1 MSNVSFKKFVSFVNL
16 EGDVSDEQI
25 NEIFGLFKNNDK
37 VEKLK
42 KERERLKGMSDKKK
56 AELDQA
62 LKDFKDGK
70 KTMPKGALSHD
81 VWDDALSGD
90 DKAALARHDKDMARQ
105 AEKDKAE
112 KDSGPK
118 NRTGRNF
125 YEAITTVK
133 TITKPAY
140 YRESALTAKFKAKLE
155 KIAAENDVNVEYGKP
170 RFDQNEGEK
179 FVNVK
184 LTGTRAAIKIVAQKA
199 PLVMNDDSL
208 NEGSDATIKAIK
220 LKIDPDM
227 TDAEIWNFIENQDE
241 VTIEDFEKKGDTL
254 YLYPYIDIEVNH
266 PKLKGMQQRL
276 QRMI

>member
-1 MSNVSFKKFVSFVNL
+1 MSNVSFKKFVSFVNR

-70 KTMPKGALSHD
+70 KPNTELPKGAQD
-81 VWDDALSGD
+81 KATWDDALDSRD
-90 DKAALARHDKDMARQ
+90 RTMLAKMDKEADRKE
-105 AEKDKAE
+105 AEKKA
-112 KDSGPK
+112 GPK
-118 NRTGRNF
+118 NMTGRNF
-125 YEAITTVK
+125 YEA
-133 TITKPAY
+133 
-140 YRESALTAKFKAKLE
+140 
-155 KIAAENDVNVEYGKP
+155 
-170 RFDQNEGEK
+170 
-179 FVNVK
+179 
-184 LTGTRAAIKIVAQKA
+184 
-199 PLVMNDDSL
+199 
-208 NEGSDATIKAIK
+208 DATVKAIK

-227 TDAEIWNFIENQDE
+227 SDADIWNFIENQDE

-254 YLYPYIDIEVNH
+254 YLYPYIDIEIGH

>member
-25 NEIFGLFKNNDK
+25 NEIFGLFKNDK

-125 YEAITTVK
+125 YEA
-133 TITKPAY
+133 
-140 YRESALTAKFKAKLE
+140 
-155 KIAAENDVNVEYGKP
+155 
-170 RFDQNEGEK
+170 
-179 FVNVK
+179 
-184 LTGTRAAIKIVAQKA
+184 
-199 PLVMNDDSL
+199 
-208 NEGSDATIKAIK
+208 DATVKAIK

-227 TDAEIWNFIENQDE
+227 SDADIWNFIENQDE

-254 YLYPYIDIEVNH
+254 YLYPYIDIEIGH

>member
-70 KTMPKGALSHD
+70 KPNTELPKGAQ
-81 VWDDALSGD
+81 DALDSRD
-90 DKAALARHDKDMARQ
+90 RKMLAKMDKEADRKE
-105 AEKDKAE
+105 AEKKA
-112 KDSGPK
+112 GPK
-118 NRTGRNF
+118 NMTGRNF
-125 YEAITTVK
+125 YEA
-133 TITKPAY
+133 
-140 YRESALTAKFKAKLE
+140 
-155 KIAAENDVNVEYGKP
+155 
-170 RFDQNEGEK
+170 
-179 FVNVK
+179 
-184 LTGTRAAIKIVAQKA
+184 
-199 PLVMNDDSL
+199 
-208 NEGSDATIKAIK
+208 DATVKAIK

-227 TDAEIWNFIENQDE
+227 SDADIWNFIENQDE

-254 YLYPYIDIEVNH
+254 YLYPYIDIEIGH